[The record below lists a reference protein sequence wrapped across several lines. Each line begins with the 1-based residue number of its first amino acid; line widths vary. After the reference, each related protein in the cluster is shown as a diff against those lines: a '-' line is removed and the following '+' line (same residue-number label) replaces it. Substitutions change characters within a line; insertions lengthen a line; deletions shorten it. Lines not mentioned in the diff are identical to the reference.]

1 MATDAL
7 DIPGVREMSWTKAG
21 ARMAGGDKEFDRLVP
36 SAIFVEDGMVPRS
49 HAVLESVLE
58 SMETVGQL
66 VPIIVAADG
75 NVLLD
80 GVTRLEAA
88 KRLGLP
94 FVTAVKVKDIDTLGQ
109 LVLRIVS
116 NADHYRA
123 SFTVLEATALSNRY
137 KALLGEQAARNK
149 SLNGG
154 LRPLQKKGEDTGV
167 PNLGTPVEIDAV
179 GDAAKAAAAFVPYGH
194 ETIRKVNTIQA
205 LVTDESRPESVRQAA
220 REALAR
226 IEKTNTVDG
235 HYRRVQEVIANE
247 EDAAMFNAAIAAE
260 PDLSKPWRDLDVATN
275 RAEALLKIVP
285 EQVVSWG
292 RTANDMHLPYVGR
305 LLSIRSWIDDYVRVC
320 EAEVER

>member
-1 MATDAL
+1 
-7 DIPGVREMSWTKAG
+7 MSWTKAG

-49 HAVLESVLE
+49 HAVLESVVE
-58 SMETVGQL
+58 SMEAVGQL

-94 FVTAVKVKDIDTLGQ
+94 FVTAVKVRDIDTLGQ

-116 NADHYRA
+116 NADRYRA

-137 KALLGEQAARNK
+137 KALLSE
-149 SLNGG
+149 
-154 LRPLQKKGEDTGV
+154 KGERNRLSAAKRTIAEVNGAEV
-167 PNLGTPVEIDAV
+167 PKLGSSADAELV

-275 RAEALLKIVP
+275 KAETLLKIIP

-305 LLSIRSWIDDYVRVC
+305 LLSIRAWIDDYVRVC
-320 EAEVER
+320 EAEAER